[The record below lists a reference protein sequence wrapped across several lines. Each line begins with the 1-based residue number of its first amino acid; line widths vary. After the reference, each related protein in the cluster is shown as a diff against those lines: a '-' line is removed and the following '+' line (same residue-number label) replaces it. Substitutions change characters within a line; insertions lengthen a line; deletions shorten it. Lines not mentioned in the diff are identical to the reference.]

1 MSERAI
7 LYKYSL
13 QEAVRCNEKPLWR
26 ESYAANC
33 KCARAIENSIKTN
46 FDGMSLQPDSAKSVI
61 AEFGFERVMWVLANT
76 IKEKNF
82 DGRFS
87 KENKDW
93 ARSFYI
99 PKENKCRDYCVES
112 HPAVVDGF
120 VNQMHKEWQALGLFE
135 AGHCHTENDDEMDYT
150 DRVVVINPHC
160 LKDEYKTPEDQLFL
174 ANGGFGCHPNSR
186 GRKVYGE
193 FLKDG
198 ERTFYQR
205 ADIIGVLKDEYMPDW
220 AKEKLQQ
227 KCQQESAQ
235 TDGMTMQ

>member
-1 MSERAI
+1 MSERAA
-7 LYKYSL
+7 LYRFSL
-13 QEAVRCNEKPLWR
+13 KEAVRCNEKPSWR
-26 ESYAANC
+26 ESYNENC
-33 KCARAIENSIKTN
+33 KCARAIENSIKTD
-46 FDGMSLQPDSAKSVI
+46 FDGMSLKPDSAKSVI

-112 HPAVVDGF
+112 HSAVVDGF
-120 VNQMHKEWQALGLFE
+120 VNQVHKEWHALGLFE
-135 AGHCHTENDDEMDYT
+135 ARHCHTENDDEMDYT

-160 LKDEYKTPEDQLFL
+160 LKDEYKTPEEQLFL

-198 ERTFYQR
+198 ERTFFQR
-205 ADIIGVLKDEYMPDW
+205 EDIIGVLKDEHMPDW
-220 AKEKLQQ
+220 AREKLQEKNMQ
-227 KCQQESAQ
+227 DNQVSE
-235 TDGMTMQ
+235 GITMQ